1 MIQPV
6 PHEPPP
12 PESDSPDVPG
22 LRTWR
27 GVYIFVLGS
36 FVAFVVALALF
47 TRAFS

>member
-12 PESDSPDVPG
+12 PEIDSPDVPG

-27 GVYIFVLGS
+27 GIYIFVLGC
-36 FVAFVVALALF
+36 FAAFVVMLALF